1 MRKIVDSDSVIVT
14 DDYSDGDTTNVRR
27 GDVLRVEDSSREWIY
42 GKFEGSEDRDGETFG
57 IQKVP
62 KYRVQ
67 PISEFKWTPKRFR
80 RKLKHKLKRTGK
92 RLSNKGKKG
101 TAWVKEKIRA
111 SLNKLK
117 KKKRRKGHLEDY
129 GNKGDG
135 DNRLNTEKEADWYDE
150 DYVPDSDPDYDPDSD
165 PEDAE
170 DAEEAAR
177 MRKGWMGGGK
187 RRKKTKKT
195 KKKKRKTRKRR
206 KSRRP

>member
-117 KKKRRKGHLEDY
+117 RRSKTSSEVILPENLVAFEDTDT
-129 GNKGDG
+129 DG
-135 DNRLNTEKEADWYDE
+135 TWF
-150 DYVPDSDPDYDPDSD
+150 
-165 PEDAE
+165 
-170 DAEEAAR
+170 
-177 MRKGWMGGGK
+177 GGGK